1 MLIFFFFND
10 TATTEIYTLS
20 LHDALP
26 LAMHRK
32 TRLRAWAAA
41 ALAGG
46 TLAAGCV
53 VAAAGAGAGGGIY
66 FTQRGAETG
75 GPAPVDRAA
84 AAPKQAVTQPKN
96 PRTKAEGP
104 HTRNR

>member
-1 MLIFFFFND
+1 MN
-10 TATTEIYTLS
+10 
-20 LHDALP
+20 
-26 LAMHRK
+26 RK
-32 TRLRAWAAA
+32 TRVRAWAAA

-75 GPAPVDRAA
+75 VAPPGDRAA
-84 AAPKQAVTQPKN
+84 AGPKQGVTQLQIPE
-96 PRTKAEGP
+96 TKAGGP
-104 HTRNR
+104 PARKGGGKGGDGKGLGRGRGED